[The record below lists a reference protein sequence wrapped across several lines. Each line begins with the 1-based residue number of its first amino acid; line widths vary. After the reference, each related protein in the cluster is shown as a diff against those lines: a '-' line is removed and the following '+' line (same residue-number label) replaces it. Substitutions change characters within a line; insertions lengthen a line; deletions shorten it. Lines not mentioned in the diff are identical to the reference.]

1 MFIGNIIEEAI
12 MSVQKVQDLVQLLQH
27 YYQVHQQ
34 IHNRNPNAPY
44 VVGVTDNSATISA
57 FEPVKVSVSF
67 VSEDAGYNDLA
78 GAFLLSDLLR
88 ADQNAPA
95 TSLFDQDVNNNDI
108 IDSIERG
115 YLKPYFVNDID
126 HVQLNG
132 GFLISGNE
140 PLKHPTSV
148 LLLPGDIMA
157 NYLLTGPSIN
167 ALDREDFLISIPE
180 AGSLR
185 GNGAVPPEGSYVK
198 VTDNGD
204 GTYTVAW
211 EDLTGGG
218 DRDFNDVVLR
228 FKVERIPF
236 YRGVASVNVPE
247 TATEHNTYAFQ
258 VGNAVIETWYEFDPH
273 TKQPVRF
280 WFKTTALADLPE
292 GYKFKLTGPNGE
304 DLPYVGNNPYSLPPL
319 RKGETDIQYF
329 APVTGPVKLTVIPP
343 AVATIE
349 KRAVVGYD
357 TVNINFG
364 DKHETYQIPQLDVT
378 QRVSLTWG
386 KYEVVLPDV
395 VNNLTGEKKFSST
408 KVTVTVPSAVSV
420 ENLTPRFTAEVKN
433 FNIEKPE
440 KPTEPRP
447 EDYATP
453 EEYEAAVEEYSKKLE
468 EYYNAVATYQAAQ
481 AAVDM
486 MKTGEQQSLEIERAA
501 IEAVNSIIKGY
512 LIDAISNLKTSFQA
526 SMEDINKQKAEYEQL
541 VNKLKQQLANTTDE
555 TQREAIQEEIR
566 AYEEAVEELAEAN
579 ADLGRQAVEFAKEMV
594 EEFKDAIR
602 EIINDFSSEAK
613 AYRAE
618 AQRYLSQARSLEG
631 EKNADYYIAYGQAVL
646 YDALAS
652 GFEQGAKIATAVL
665 ESYISVDVS
674 ENPEVADA
682 LESVDVANVNV
693 SI

>member
-1 MFIGNIIEEAI
+1 MFIGNLIEEAI

-34 IHNRNPNAPY
+34 IHSENPNVPY
-44 VVGVTDNSATISA
+44 VFGVDDNSATISA

-67 VSEDAGYNDLA
+67 VSENAGYSNLA
-78 GAFLLSDLLR
+78 GAILLSDLLK
-88 ADQNAPA
+88 ASPEANVLSLFQDQNRDFNR
-95 TSLFDQDVNNNDI
+95 T
-108 IDSIERG
+108 IDGVEKG
-115 YLKPYFVNDID
+115 YIRPYFVDKFNIDI
-126 HVQLNG
+126 NG
-132 GFLISGNE
+132 GWLDGGNSDLE
-140 PLKHPTSV
+140 NPTSV
-148 LLLPGDIMA
+148 TLFPGDVMA
-157 NYLLTGPSIN
+157 NYLLTGRGHNPARRN
-167 ALDREDFLISIPE
+167 DFLISMPE
-180 AGSLR
+180 AGSLKHE
-185 GNGAVPPEGSYVK
+185 GIVPPEGSYVK

-218 DRDFNDVVLR
+218 DRDFDDVVLK
-228 FKVERIPF
+228 FDVERIPV
-236 YRGVASVNVPE
+236 YKGVASVNIPE

-258 VGNAVIETWYEFDPH
+258 LGNAVIEAWYEYNQDTGKPE
-273 TKQPVRF
+273 KL

-304 DLPYVGNNPYSLPPL
+304 DLPNVGGNPFTLRSLK
-319 RKGETDIQYF
+319 KGETDIQYF
-329 APVTGPVKLTVIPP
+329 APVTGPVRLTVISP

-378 QRVSLTWG
+378 HLTWG

-420 ENLTPRFTAEVKN
+420 ENVTPRFTAEVKN

-440 KPTEPRP
+440 KPKEPKP

-453 EEYEAAVEEYSKKLE
+453 EEYEAAMEEYSKKLE

-486 MKTGEQQSLEIERAA
+486 MKTGEQQSLEIEKAA
-501 IEAVNSIIKGY
+501 IDAVNSIVKGY

-526 SMEDINKQKAEYEQL
+526 NMEDINKQKAEYEQL
-541 VNKLKQQLANTTDE
+541 VNKLRQQLANTTDE
-555 TQREAIQEEIR
+555 TQREAIQEEIK
-566 AYEEAVEELAEAN
+566 AYEEAVEELAKAN
-579 ADLGRQAVEFAKEMV
+579 ADLGKQAVEFAKEMV
-594 EEFKDAIR
+594 KEFKDAIKD
-602 EIINDFSSEAK
+602 IINDFSSQAK
-613 AYRAE
+613 EYRAE
-618 AQRYLSQARSLEG
+618 ARNYLSQAQSLEG